1 MAALQQKR
9 RILLMRQKN
18 NSLVFVGLLAA
29 LLFYAVLFSSL
40 VSVTKEGILDES
52 SQPFTFTGKI
62 IKQPPH
68 YPWNV
73 HFPTKEPWNFQSL
86 WKIAQNPDSY
96 SKMVLVQL
104 YQVRNGKLYG
114 WKTQQM
120 HIRQADLYTYNL
132 RVQRYEQLFAQS
144 LSLAHYLE
152 SNDPEVDP
160 RVKELITDPFP
171 FLFKWDDFSKCR
183 EQPSFND
190 GSPFFAFSTFAQP
203 TEDEKCTPLAM
214 PTYEQWRKY
223 NHIENSTHWDVVFQ
237 QQQEEYP
244 WKDKLSKAVWRGG
257 TTGRKYMYPDWR
269 DLPRVKLVQ
278 LSIDHPAILDARFV
292 SLNNRNEAEKEEI
305 VQSGLLGSRIDM
317 KDFQKFKA
325 IIDIDGNSWS
335 SRFADLLCM
344 NSVVIKVEPRWMDY
358 FYSELQPWVHYVP
371 ANMSNLVEVVTMAT
385 SDDPEIQKRMLEI
398 VRNANNWC
406 RSKMTAT
413 QLTKDM
419 IWIMI
424 SYLDMLK
431 KEDLYS
437 KRFTKWKKSWRWKE
451 NEWVEILYN
460 STT

>member
-1 MAALQQKR
+1 
-9 RILLMRQKN
+9 
-18 NSLVFVGLLAA
+18 VFVGLLAA

-132 RVQRYEQLFAQS
+132 RVQRYEQLFVQS

-190 GSPFFAFSTFAQP
+190 GSPFF
-203 TEDEKCTPLAM
+203 C
-214 PTYEQWRKY
+214 
-223 NHIENSTHWDVVFQ
+223 I
-237 QQQEEYP
+237 
-244 WKDKLSKAVWRGG
+244 
-257 TTGRKYMYPDWR
+257 
-269 DLPRVKLVQ
+269 
-278 LSIDHPAILDARFV
+278 
-292 SLNNRNEAEKEEI
+292 
-305 VQSGLLGSRIDM
+305 
-317 KDFQKFKA
+317 
-325 IIDIDGNSWS
+325 
-335 SRFADLLCM
+335 
-344 NSVVIKVEPRWMDY
+344 
-358 FYSELQPWVHYVP
+358 
-371 ANMSNLVEVVTMAT
+371 
-385 SDDPEIQKRMLEI
+385 
-398 VRNANNWC
+398 
-406 RSKMTAT
+406 
-413 QLTKDM
+413 
-419 IWIMI
+419 
-424 SYLDMLK
+424 
-431 KEDLYS
+431 
-437 KRFTKWKKSWRWKE
+437 
-451 NEWVEILYN
+451 
-460 STT
+460 